1 MKVLITNG
9 LRQIVSHIAELILDR
24 GDEVDII
31 DNFAISRNEHLLYA
45 SNLRVEIASISD
57 NILVQSPFDD
67 VKPGC
72 LIHAAAS

>member
-31 DNFAISRNEHLLYA
+31 DNF
-45 SNLRVEIASISD
+45 EIVVMSIFYMP
-57 NILVQSPFDD
+57 QT
-67 VKPGC
+67 
-72 LIHAAAS
+72 